1 MTVKRESYSPARDG
15 RMSRRSLE
23 ILEAARGLF
32 ARNGYESTSVSDIAG
47 AVGVA
52 DGAIYRHF
60 PSKRAVLFEVIRE
73 FYEPVIVMAK
83 ENIAGI
89 SDPHQRL
96 RYLIWLQARAFAE
109 QPELCRLIIAEAR
122 PMQDYYESEIA
133 DLNRRYTSLLV
144 DAVAAG
150 QSEGTFRDDVEPT
163 MVRDLVYGGIEHIA
177 WRAVTGRGEID
188 PDVIADD
195 LTNLIS
201 SGLDAAGAPEPD
213 RDLAARV
220 ARLEKIIDRTQA

>member
-1 MTVKRESYSPARDG
+1 MVNSESYSPVKDT
-15 RMSRRSLE
+15 RMNRRAAE

-60 PSKRAVLFEVIRE
+60 PSKRAVLYEVIRE
-73 FYEPVIVMAK
+73 FYEPVIDMAS
-83 ENIAGI
+83 ENVSGI
-89 SDPHQRL
+89 GDVRQRL
-96 RYLIWLQARAFAE
+96 RYLIWLQVRAFTE

-122 PMQDYYESEIA
+122 PMEDYYESEIA

-144 DAVAAG
+144 DVVVAG
-150 QSEGTFRDDVEPT
+150 RSDGTFRRDVEPT

-177 WRAVTGRGEID
+177 WGAVTGRGEID

-195 LTNLIS
+195 LTNLIC
-201 SGLDAAGAPEPD
+201 SGLEGGGAHGAAE
-213 RDLAARV
+213 DLVARV
-220 ARLEKIIDRTQA
+220 ARLEEIVDRTES